1 MLAWLLFSLLF
12 RNLGS
17 LLLFDLSFGRFIW
30 LISLIVLFLLQDLD
44 HNLPSFRSTFINIQ
58 LIWIYVY
65 ILQKNDFLPQLE
77 NDVSAHPWSA
87 YCLQK
92 LIKDKSHQK
101 PTFSQQPNI
110 KKKDTS
116 VIGQCWISWYA
127 FTR

>member
-77 NDVSAHPWSA
+77 NDVSAHP
-87 YCLQK
+87 
-92 LIKDKSHQK
+92 
-101 PTFSQQPNI
+101 
-110 KKKDTS
+110 
-116 VIGQCWISWYA
+116 
-127 FTR
+127 